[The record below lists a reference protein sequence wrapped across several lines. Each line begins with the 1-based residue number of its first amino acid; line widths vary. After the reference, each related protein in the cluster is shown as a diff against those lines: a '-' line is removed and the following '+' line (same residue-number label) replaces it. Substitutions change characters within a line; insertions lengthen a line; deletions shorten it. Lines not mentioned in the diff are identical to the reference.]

1 MSFTRLEVGTE
12 ANQQS
17 PARADAGQAI
27 FAASLIEAP
36 SLPVSLW
43 RLIQERRH
51 EPKITVPPEYY
62 RGEVMLPVSDEAPLW
77 SHLWE
82 QLRSLRETPQP
93 PAIPITSQPAEV
105 GDIWQDYKFQPASL
119 GNAILVLAIFLAA
132 LLLPYIVLG
141 IHQPVQQ
148 ADVIPIQLSPYLL
161 HIPPGL
167 KQAGGGGGGG
177 NHTPRPASKGA
188 APKFAW
194 HQLAPPVTKIV
205 IPKPQLPVEPT
216 LLGPPDLK
224 IKMADNMWGNPT
236 AVPAPPS
243 NGPGGG

>member
-1 MSFTRLEVGTE
+1 MSPTRPEVGTE
-12 ANQQS
+12 ADPKNS
-17 PARADAGQAI
+17 RAAGNRQAA
-27 FAASLIEAP
+27 FTTSLIEAP

-51 EPKITVPPEYY
+51 GPRITVPQEYY
-62 RGEVMLPVSDEAPLW
+62 RGTAPLPVSDGTPLW
-77 SHLWE
+77 EHLWDG
-82 QLRSLRETPQP
+82 LRSLREKPEP
-93 PAIPITSQPAEV
+93 PAIPITSQPSEV
-105 GDIWQDYKFQPASL
+105 GDIWQDYKFQPASF
-119 GNAILVLAIFLAA
+119 GNAVLLLGILIAA

-167 KQAGGGGGGG
+167 KQAGGGGGCG
-177 NHTPRPASKGA
+177 NHTPTPAAKGA
-188 APKFAW
+188 APKFTW
-194 HQLAPPVTKIV
+194 HQLAPPVTRIL

-224 IKMADNMWGNPT
+224 VKMADAMWGNPT

-243 NGPGGG
+243 NGPG